1 MPLKRLIQIVEALG
15 RNERTV
21 GAAAEIG
28 GKEDKFFQQGD
39 ILSVRG
45 DGNLT
50 VSLQTDGRTVT
61 VTPTTDEPFLD
72 GQTVWVSETEDGIFI
87 THGGVR

>member
-1 MPLKRLIQIVEALG
+1 MPLARLINIIESLS

-21 GAAAEIG
+21 GAAAEDG
-28 GKEDKFFQQGD
+28 SKQDKFFQQGN

-61 VTPTTDEPFLD
+61 VTPTTDEPFLE